1 MALCALGLVTGDSAL
16 AGAAL
21 GELMK
26 LGGEGNKDLHYEICY
41 LFSRFYTLQGDPR
54 LGLRHIVKAVHRHP
68 DRAEL
73 WDQLAAFIV
82 QVCPDDLQA
91 ASRCAEGTVKLD
103 PVTDGTNR
111 TLYPASILGS
121 GTLPTTG
128 DPPLDASNLTSRS
141 TYALRASQKALR
153 MYPGHVTNW
162 AVFVCCNCQWYC
174 SRERD

>member
-16 AGAAL
+16 AGTAL
-21 GELMK
+21 GELIK

-82 QVCPDDLQA
+82 QVCPDDLQVAMAIRGQQSFTSLHQLHYNIKDNNA
-91 ASRCAEGTVKLD
+91 ASLINCSVRD
-103 PVTDGTNR
+103 
-111 TLYPASILGS
+111 TLSL
-121 GTLPTTG
+121 
-128 DPPLDASNLTSRS
+128 
-141 TYALRASQKALR
+141 
-153 MYPGHVTNW
+153 
-162 AVFVCCNCQWYC
+162 CQI
-174 SRERD
+174 S